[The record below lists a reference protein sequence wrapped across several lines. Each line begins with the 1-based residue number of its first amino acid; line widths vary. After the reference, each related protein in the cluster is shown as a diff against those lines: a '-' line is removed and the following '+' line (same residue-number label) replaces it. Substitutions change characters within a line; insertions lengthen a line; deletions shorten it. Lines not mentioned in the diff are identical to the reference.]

1 MELFTEIEFND
12 EELEK
17 VHKVMNSLTKEGW
30 EIINTVEYPITKSG
44 QDKDIKAV
52 KYKLRREI

>member
-17 VHKVMNSLTKEGW
+17 VFKVMNSLTKEGW

>member
-17 VHKVMNSLTKEGW
+17 VFKVMNSLTEEGW
-30 EIINTVEYPITKSG
+30 EIISTVEYSITKSG